1 MSSADALLNGNEEEE
16 EGEEKGGDGKREEL
30 LIGNKTLEYVSII
43 PIGQFP
49 A

>member
-1 MSSADALLNGNEEEE
+1 MSSADALLNGNEEE
-16 EGEEKGGDGKREEL
+16 GEEKGGGDGKREEL

>member
-16 EGEEKGGDGKREEL
+16 EEKGGGDGKREEL

>member
-16 EGEEKGGDGKREEL
+16 VGEEKGGGDGKREL